1 MFQVELKQDDT
12 PSRRTIFHRL
22 GKHKRRWRPCP
33 RRLALLFP
41 ALPPPRINNETR
53 ESSRVAAVARTKEEK
68 DQQIAI
74 YGCAQKTKWDTAK
87 GHYFRLIGSARR
99 WNGAGGHWP
108 SNPPADTTPD
118 GGISGPGHGNTIKW
132 IAGIIRSTVRFA
144 VARSLFL
151 CLVDWPLVLAALDRS
166 FI

>member
-87 GHYFRLIGSARR
+87 GHYFRLIGSARSSWDR
-99 WNGAGGHWP
+99 MEREATGHRIRRPIQHQTEEFPAQDMATRSNGLQESFDRRSDSPWP
-108 SNPPADTTPD
+108 VPCFCVS
-118 GGISGPGHGNTIKW
+118 
-132 IAGIIRSTVRFA
+132 STGL
-144 VARSLFL
+144 LF
-151 CLVDWPLVLAALDRS
+151 
-166 FI
+166 